1 VARHSAVHL
10 ANLDLNLLVVLRE
23 LLRERNVTR
32 AAARLGVSQ
41 PAASAALARLRRHF
55 GDELLVR
62 SGNGYVLSALAVQLA
77 DPVEAVCTGAERLF
91 GTGHD
96 FDPGAS
102 AREFTLFMADYTI
115 EVLGSRLSALL
126 AEQAPDVQLHVR
138 LVREAFASDIA
149 DTIRLIDGMVAPPA
163 GRFELPDVRSVA
175 LFTDRWVCVVDAA
188 NARVGAELG
197 LEQLAAMPWV
207 APFQPDRGFPP
218 AAPMS
223 RQLALFGIQ
232 PKIRVRVESYQAVPH
247 FVAGTDRV
255 ALLQE
260 RLATRVAGRLG
271 LRVLPCPGDPEPI
284 VERFWWHAGYDG
296 DPAHRWFRTVLT
308 DLAHDLQV

>member
-1 VARHSAVHL
+1 MARHSAVHL

-32 AAARLGVSQ
+32 AAGRLGVSQ
-41 PAASAALARLRRHF
+41 PAVSAALGRLRRHF
-55 GDELLVR
+55 DDDLLVR
-62 SGNGYVLSALAVQLA
+62 SGNGYVLSALAAQLA

-96 FDPGAS
+96 FDPGTS
-102 AREFTLFMADYTI
+102 AREFTLVMADYTI
-115 EVLGSRLSALL
+115 EVLGARLSAAL
-126 AEQAPDVQLHVR
+126 AAQAPDVQLHVR
-138 LVREAFASDIA
+138 LVREAFASNIA

-163 GRFELPDVRSVA
+163 SRFELPDVRSVA

-188 NARVGAELG
+188 NSQVQHGELG
-197 LEQLAAMPWV
+197 LEQLAAMPWI

-218 AAPMS
+218 SAPMG

-232 PKIRVRVESYQAVPH
+232 PKISVRVESYQAVPH

-260 RLATRVAGRLG
+260 RLATRVAARLG

-284 VERFWWHAGYDG
+284 VERFWWHASYDR
-296 DPAHRWFRTVLT
+296 DPAHRWLRTLVT
-308 DLAHDLQV
+308 DLAQEL

>member
-1 VARHSAVHL
+1 MARQSAVHL

-23 LLRERNVTR
+23 LLGERNVTR

-41 PAASAALARLRRHF
+41 PAASAALGRLRRHF

-62 SGNGYVLSALAVQLA
+62 TGNGYVLSALATQLA
-77 DPVEAVCTGAERLF
+77 DQVEAVCTGAERLF

-102 AREFTLFMADYTI
+102 AREFTLVMADYTI

-126 AEQAPDVQLHVR
+126 AERAPDVQLHVR
-138 LVREAFASDIA
+138 LVREAFASDIT
-149 DTIRLIDGMVAPPA
+149 DTIRLIDGMVAPPVS
-163 GRFELPDVRSVA
+163 RFELPDVRSVA

-188 NARVGAELG
+188 NPSVRDDELS
-197 LEQLAAMPWV
+197 LEQLAALPWV

-218 AAPMS
+218 AAPMG

-232 PKIRVRVESYQAVPH
+232 PRIRVRVESYQAVPH

-260 RLATRVAGRLG
+260 RLATRVADRLG
-271 LRVLPCPGDPEPI
+271 LRILPCPGDPEPI
-284 VERFWWHAGYDG
+284 VERFWWHAGYDA
-296 DPAHRWFRTVLT
+296 DPAHHWLRTVLT
-308 DLAHDLQV
+308 DLAREV